1 MGATGMS
8 DNRDQA
14 VRDIF
19 KGAGIVY
26 IGLVLE
32 LLISFLAQLLAAR
45 HLNTADFG
53 GITTGIALV
62 NLGAIIGTIGLNE
75 GLIRYLPRKK
85 GEERTSLARAAFLI
99 VIPFSLTL
107 GILIALNASFIAANI
122 LGDASVTTSIRI
134 FGATIPFA
142 SVLMLSIGA
151 IRGQEIPR
159 YRVYVENLLRPVLR
173 FGLVIAAVIFGLG
186 QAGFALA
193 YAVPYA
199 VGAGVAVLLL
209 LRTFDTGLR
218 STSAD
223 AAVGGGTDTDTDT
236 DTDYVQFIRYSL
248 PMTVSRAASFVY
260 RSADIF
266 LLLYFLNAAA
276 VGAYG
281 VAYAAG
287 RLVGMFSMAFNFL
300 GAPIASK
307 IEAASGADDMVTA
320 HQPALRWL
328 VILSIP
334 AMVPLVLLPEPF
346 ITSLYRPRYAPG
358 AGALAVLA
366 LAFAIDNVF
375 NALGNLL
382 RGLGKARPLAFNGF
396 LAAVMNVALNIVLIP
411 RYGIIGAAF
420 ATLASYLLMDAL
432 MTIELWYF
440 VGSFP
445 LSSSVIS
452 PAAVGIPL
460 VSLAWLVRD
469 IVPPSLPGLFAFGA
483 VFTSVYFVVILV
495 TLGFEPEEVM
505 LIRSAEERFGLHLG
519 PLEWVLERFS

>member
-1 MGATGMS
+1 MS
-8 DNRDQA
+8 DRDQA
-14 VRDIF
+14 IRDIF
-19 KGAGIVY
+19 KGAGVVY
-26 IGLVLE
+26 AGLILE
-32 LLISFLAQLLAAR
+32 ILISFLAQLLAAR
-45 HLNTADFG
+45 YLNTADFG
-53 GITTGIALV
+53 GITTGVALV
-62 NLGAIIGTIGLNE
+62 NLGAILGTIGLDE
-75 GLIRYLPRKK
+75 GLIRHLPRKTAD
-85 GEERTSLARAAFLI
+85 ERTSLARAAFLI
-99 VIPFSLTL
+99 VVPFSLTIGL
-107 GILIALNASFIAANI
+107 LIALNASFIAANV

-142 SVLMLSIGA
+142 SVLMLSIGG
-151 IRGQEIPR
+151 IRGQEISR
-159 YRVYVENLLRPVLR
+159 YRVYIENLLRPTLR

-199 VGAGVAVLLL
+199 VGAAVAVLLL
-209 LRTFDTGLR
+209 LRTFDTSIR

-223 AAVGGGTDTDTDT
+223 AAAEGDA
-236 DTDYVQFIRYSL
+236 DTDYAEFIRYSI

-266 LLLYFLNAAA
+266 LLLYFLNAGA

-307 IEAASGADDMVTA
+307 IEAAAGVDDMVTA

-334 AMVPLVLLPEPF
+334 AMAPLVLFPEPF
-346 ITSLYRPRYAPG
+346 ITGLYRPRYAPG

-396 LAAVMNVALNIVLIP
+396 LAAATNVALNIVLIP
-411 RYGIIGAAF
+411 RYGIVGAAL
-420 ATLASYLLMDAL
+420 ATFASYLLMDAL
-432 MTIELWYF
+432 MTVELWYF
-440 VGSFP
+440 AGSFP
-445 LSSSVIS
+445 LSSSVVS

-460 VSLAWLVRD
+460 VGLAWLARD
-469 IVPPSLPGLFAFGA
+469 LVPPSLPGLVAFGA
-483 VFTSVYFVVILV
+483 VFASVYLVVILV

-505 LIRSAEERFGLHLG
+505 LIRSAEERFGLDLG
-519 PLEWVLERFS
+519 PLDWVLERFS

>member
-1 MGATGMS
+1 MN
-8 DNRDQA
+8 DRDQA
-14 VRDIF
+14 IRDIF
-19 KGAGIVY
+19 KGAGVVY
-26 IGLVLE
+26 TGLILE
-32 LLISFLAQLLAAR
+32 IIISFLAQLLAAR
-45 HLNTADFG
+45 YLNTADFG
-53 GITTGIALV
+53 GITTGVALV
-62 NLGAIIGTIGLNE
+62 NLGAILGTIGLDE
-75 GLIRYLPRKK
+75 GLIRHLPRKTAD
-85 GEERTSLARAAFLI
+85 ERTSLARAAFLI
-99 VIPFSLTL
+99 VVPFSLTI
-107 GILIALNASFIAANI
+107 GVLIALNASFIAANV
-122 LGDASVTTSIRI
+122 LGDASVSTSIRI
-134 FGATIPFA
+134 FGAMIPFA
-142 SVLMLSIGA
+142 SVLMLSIGG
-151 IRGQEIPR
+151 IRGQEISR
-159 YRVYVENLLRPVLR
+159 YRVYIENLLRPTLR

-209 LRTFDTGLR
+209 LRTFDTGIR
-218 STSAD
+218 SSSDDVDAD
-223 AAVGGGTDTDTDT
+223 YAG
-236 DTDYVQFIRYSL
+236 FIRYSI

-266 LLLYFLNAAA
+266 LLLYFLNAGA

-307 IEAASGADDMVTA
+307 IEAASGVDDMVTA

-334 AMVPLVLLPEPF
+334 AMAPLVLFPEPF
-346 ITSLYRPRYAPG
+346 ITGLYRPRYAPG

-396 LAAVMNVALNIVLIP
+396 LAAATNVALNIVLIP
-411 RYGIIGAAF
+411 RYGIVGAAI
-420 ATLASYLLMDAL
+420 ATFASYLLMDAL
-432 MTIELWYF
+432 MTVELWYF
-440 VGSFP
+440 AGSFP
-445 LSSSVIS
+445 LPSSVVS
-452 PAAVGIPL
+452 PAVVGIPL
-460 VSLAWLVRD
+460 VGLAWLARD
-469 IVPPSLPGLFAFGA
+469 LVPPSLPGLVAFGA
-483 VFTSVYFVVILV
+483 VFASVYLVVILV

-505 LIRSAEERFGLHLG
+505 LIRSVEERFGLDLG
-519 PLEWVLERFS
+519 PLNWVLDRFS

>member
-1 MGATGMS
+1 MS
-8 DNRDQA
+8 DRDQA
-14 VRDIF
+14 IRDIF
-19 KGAGIVY
+19 KGAGVVY
-26 IGLVLE
+26 AGLILE
-32 LLISFLAQLLAAR
+32 ILISFLAQLLAAR
-45 HLNTADFG
+45 YLNTADFG
-53 GITTGIALV
+53 GITTGVALV
-62 NLGAIIGTIGLNE
+62 NLGAILGTIGLDE
-75 GLIRYLPRKK
+75 GLIRHLPRKTAD
-85 GEERTSLARAAFLI
+85 ERTSLARAAFLI
-99 VIPFSLTL
+99 VVPFSLTIGL
-107 GILIALNASFIAANI
+107 LIALNASFIAANI
-122 LGDASVTTSIRI
+122 LGDASVSTSIRI

-142 SVLMLSIGA
+142 SVLMLSIGG
-151 IRGQEIPR
+151 IRGQEISR
-159 YRVYVENLLRPVLR
+159 YRVYIENLLRPTLR
-173 FGLVIAAVIFGLG
+173 FGLVIAAVAFGLG

-209 LRTFDTGLR
+209 LRTFDTGIR
-218 STSAD
+218 SSSDDDVDAD
-223 AAVGGGTDTDTDT
+223 YAE
-236 DTDYVQFIRYSL
+236 FIRYSL

-266 LLLYFLNAAA
+266 LLLYFLNAGA

-307 IEAASGADDMVTA
+307 IEAASGVDDMVTA

-334 AMVPLVLLPEPF
+334 AMAPLVLFPEPF
-346 ITSLYRPRYAPG
+346 ITGLYRPRYAPG

-411 RYGIIGAAF
+411 RYGIVGAAL
-420 ATLASYLLMDAL
+420 ATFASYLLMDAL

-440 VGSFP
+440 AGSFP

-460 VSLAWLVRD
+460 VGLAWLARD
-469 IVPPSLPGLFAFGA
+469 LVPPSLPGLVAFGA
-483 VFTSVYFVVILV
+483 VFASVYLVVILV

-505 LIRSAEERFGLHLG
+505 LIRSAEERFGLDLG
-519 PLEWVLERFS
+519 PLDWILDRFS